1 VRIQVGN
8 LLLSKSTAS
17 SVVMWKPDVFAVY
30 GQLDTTSTLLP
41 PVSTNIEASD
51 INLDS
56 SKEAENSN
64 IDGNSSQQLSI
75 DGDGAVIKKV
85 PTASDLLADV
95 VAKEGESSLWS
106 YEDAPSAQSGAAVVL
121 REFEFRDADIWFVR
135 FSLDPRLEI
144 LAVGNKFGKLWLWN
158 VDGTGSSN
166 PLVKAAGHVKC
177 TAAIRQTVFSPD
189 RRFLLCCCEDGSIWK
204 WAIDYAA

>member
-1 VRIQVGN
+1 MGN
-8 LLLSKSTAS
+8 FLLSKSTAS

-30 GQLDTTSTLLP
+30 GQQDATSTLMP
-41 PVSTNIEASD
+41 PASTAAGAVSNEDGHGASVG
-51 INLDS
+51 
-56 SKEAENSN
+56 AENSSL
-64 IDGNSSQQLSI
+64 GNGHSSDS
-75 DGDGAVIKKV
+75 DSAAVKKV
-85 PTASDLLADV
+85 PSASDMLADAV
-95 VAKEGESSLWS
+95 SKDGESSLWS
-106 YEDAPSAQSGAAVVL
+106 FEDTPAAQSGAAVVL

-177 TAAIRQTVFSPD
+177 SAAIRQTIFSPD

-204 WAIDYAA
+204 WTLDYAA